1 MNATTHPTSPALS
14 RRAAARR
21 RAAERRRPRLSRLL
35 AWLLSAVLGSAGL
48 AFAQV
53 PAGALP
59 SGGKVMVGSGQLQ
72 QAGSLL
78 VVQQDTARLGL
89 DWQSF
94 NIGSGATVEFRQPGA
109 DSVALNRVLGHSG
122 SQIFGQL
129 RSNGQVFLT
138 NPHGVLFAPGAKVD
152 VGGLVASTLDL
163 SQEDFAAGR
172 YSFGGSSTASV
183 VNQGSLRASAGG
195 YLALF
200 GPQVSNEGDIT
211 VDAGS
216 VVLASGSAATVSISG
231 GGLISAVVSPG
242 AAGSV
247 ANSGSIVADGGV
259 VRLSAQ
265 SAQDIAA
272 SLVNNSG
279 VIRAHTL
286 QERHGEIWITGDQAA
301 NSGSLSADSS
311 SNADAGRVVLQGGMQ
326 AGSVDVGGTLS
337 ATSAGGRG
345 GRVDT
350 SAARV
355 AVDADT
361 RVDTRGG
368 AGRHGHWTIDPT
380 DFTVS
385 AGSGSA
391 TASGIGASTLATNL
405 GSTNVT
411 LATAPAGSEAGD
423 IHVNADVAWSAGT
436 TLTLQA
442 AHDININAHINASG
456 DAAGLVLTPDGAQ
469 GGGSYKLGSNGKITL
484 SGANPTLQVGAVNY
498 TVIRTLDALQA
509 IDISGLTG
517 NFALGIDLDAS
528 STATAN
534 GGLGFNPIGG
544 ATSSTSAAFRGRF
557 EGLGHT
563 INGLVI
569 NRPTDSLTGLFSQL
583 HNASVSNLHLGGGS
597 VVGSTYVGGLAG
609 LVTGT
614 SQVLNV
620 HSAQDI
626 TASPASAST
635 TVYAGGLL
643 GAYQVNAGTASITR
657 SSASGGVTS
666 TSNLGYMGGLVGY
679 QNAGGISD
687 SSASGNLGLPGAAT
701 GYRLGGLVG
710 QFDGSG
716 SLLRVSATGAVP
728 GNSDYAGGLVGD
740 FNAAG
745 SISNASASG
754 AVSGRS
760 YVGGLVG
767 SASGNT
773 LDVAS
778 VTASGPVTASGS
790 IAGGLFGE
798 LGGSG
803 SLSDAHATG
812 NVTAGTNSVGGLAGT
827 FSRSGTS
834 SNLI

>member
-1 MNATTHPTSPALS
+1 MPTSTTAMNATTHPTSPALS

-48 AFAQV
+48 AYAQV

-129 RSNGQVFLT
+129 RANGQVFLT

-183 VNQGSLRASAGG
+183 VNQGSLRANAGG

-247 ANSGSIVADGGV
+247 ANSGSIAADGGV

-286 QERHGEIWITGDQAA
+286 QERHGEIWITGDQAT

-311 SNADAGRVVLQGGMQ
+311 SNADAGRIVLQGGMQ

-442 AHDININAHINASG
+442 AHDTLESRVAERTQQLSLANTALATEVDNRKVVEQSLRDTQHELVHAAKMAVLGQISAGLAHELNQPLAALRTLSDNAAVLMDKQRLPETRANLQRISHLVGRLGELTRRLKTFAHKPGDQPVATPLAAAVANAQG
-456 DAAGLVLTPDGAQ
+456 LLAERLRRLGVQVQVEIAPDTPDVLADPGLIEQVLVNLMVNALDAMAGAPQRRLRIHADADAGLVRLAVSDSGPGITPQMLPRLFEPFATSKPPGA
-469 GGGSYKLGSNGKITL
+469 
-484 SGANPTLQVGAVNY
+484 
-498 TVIRTLDALQA
+498 
-509 IDISGLTG
+509 
-517 NFALGIDLDAS
+517 
-528 STATAN
+528 
-534 GGLGFNPIGG
+534 GLGLGLMISRRIVREFGGELSATQNGSEGG
-544 ATSSTSAAFRGRF
+544 ATFVMTLPVAPAAAPAPIPAPVSTS
-557 EGLGHT
+557 
-563 INGLVI
+563 
-569 NRPTDSLTGLFSQL
+569 S
-583 HNASVSNLHLGGGS
+583 
-597 VVGSTYVGGLAG
+597 
-609 LVTGT
+609 
-614 SQVLNV
+614 
-620 HSAQDI
+620 
-626 TASPASAST
+626 SPA
-635 TVYAGGLL
+635 
-643 GAYQVNAGTASITR
+643 
-657 SSASGGVTS
+657 
-666 TSNLGYMGGLVGY
+666 
-679 QNAGGISD
+679 
-687 SSASGNLGLPGAAT
+687 P
-701 GYRLGGLVG
+701 
-710 QFDGSG
+710 
-716 SLLRVSATGAVP
+716 
-728 GNSDYAGGLVGD
+728 
-740 FNAAG
+740 
-745 SISNASASG
+745 
-754 AVSGRS
+754 
-760 YVGGLVG
+760 
-767 SASGNT
+767 
-773 LDVAS
+773 
-778 VTASGPVTASGS
+778 
-790 IAGGLFGE
+790 
-798 LGGSG
+798 
-803 SLSDAHATG
+803 
-812 NVTAGTNSVGGLAGT
+812 
-827 FSRSGTS
+827 
-834 SNLI
+834 